1 MNSFWDWFWLL
12 VWWFCFFAYLI
23 VLFQILADLFRDH
36 TVNGW
41 LKALWVIG
49 LIVLPFLVALIYIIA
64 RGDGMAR
71 RQMKQMADNKAAAD
85 DYIRQTAGTSGGRS
99 PASEIADA
107 KALLDSG
114 AITNAEFDS
123 LKARALAG

>member
-23 VLFQILADLFRDH
+23 VLFQILRDLFRDRS
-36 TVNGW
+36 VGGFA
-41 LKALWVIG
+41 KAVWVIG

-71 RQMKQMADNKAAAD
+71 REMREMADNKAAAD
-85 DYIRQTAGTSGGRS
+85 EYIRQTAGGGRS
-99 PASEIADA
+99 AAGEIADA

-114 AITNAEFDS
+114 AITAAEFET

>member
-1 MNSFWDWFWLL
+1 MDSFWDWFWLM

-23 VLFQILADLFRDH
+23 VLFQILRDLFRDH
-36 TVNGW
+36 RLSGW
-41 LKALWVIG
+41 WKALWVVG
-49 LIVLPFLVALIYIIA
+49 LIVFPFLIALIYIIA

-71 RQMKQMADNKAAAD
+71 REMREMADTKAATDA
-85 DYIRQTAGTSGGRS
+85 YIRETAGGGRS
-99 PASEIADA
+99 AASEIADA

-114 AITNAEFDS
+114 AINAAEFET